1 MSDIKFKIIAEDD
14 KTGARI
20 TRWKTSH
27 GTVETPFFMPVAT
40 KMAVKHLTSTD
51 LKEIGIQ
58 AVISNSLVLELSRG
72 SLYIEKRGGI
82 HKLMNYD
89 GTIFTDSG
97 GFQMIRESFYEKT
110 TKDGVVFRDPL
121 NQKKSFLATPEF
133 VTHVQGHIGSDV
145 AMILD
150 DHNAH
155 THTKEKHAEAVLQ
168 TYEWGKRCLAARINP
183 KQLMFGIIQG
193 GSYLD
198 LRKKSAKLM
207 ESLQFDGMALGGLAT
222 GEPIPVMKKVVS
234 TVTKIIKKE
243 QPRYLMGLG
252 SPVEMINTIGMGID
266 CFDSTYPTQNARHN
280 TLFTMNG
287 KIDIAK
293 GRFMHDDSPIE
304 EECECYTCTNYTKAY
319 LCHLAKSEEPIAMRL
334 KTYHNISFM
343 KRLMNEA
350 KIAIKENRYQKF
362 EKEFAKS
369 FGKKKEQKESQKKQ
383 KQKNVSLV

>member
-1 MSDIKFKIIAEDD
+1 MNLKFKIIAEDE
-14 KTGARI
+14 KTNARI
-20 TRWKTSH
+20 TRWKTNH
-27 GTVETPFFMPVAT
+27 GIVETPFYMPCAT
-40 KMAVKHLTSTD
+40 KMAVKHLTSSD

-58 AVISNSLVLELSRG
+58 AVIANSLVLELSRG
-72 SLYIEKRGGI
+72 SAYIEKRGGI
-82 HKLMNYD
+82 HKLMSYD

-97 GFQMIRESFYEKT
+97 GFQMIRKSFYEKT
-110 TKDGVVFRDPL
+110 TKDGVVFQDPL

-133 VTHVQGHIGSDV
+133 VTHIQAHIGSDV

-155 THTKEKHAEAVLQ
+155 THTKEKHAEAVTQ

-207 ESLQFDGMALGGLAT
+207 ESLNFDGMALGGLAT
-222 GEPIPVMKKVVS
+222 GEPIPVMEKVVN

-293 GRFMHDDSPIE
+293 GRYMHDDNPIE
-304 EECECYTCTNYTKAY
+304 EDCECHTCKNYSKAY
-319 LCHLAKSEEPIAMRL
+319 ICHLAKAEEPIAMRL
-334 KTYHNISFM
+334 KTYHNIFFM

-350 KIAIKENRYQKF
+350 KLAIKENRYQKF
-362 EKEFAKS
+362 EKEFARN
-369 FGKKKEQKESQKKQ
+369 FGKKKEQTNMKGN

>member
-1 MSDIKFKIIAEDD
+1 MPDIKFKIIAEDD
-14 KTGARI
+14 KTNARI
-20 TRWKTSH
+20 TRWKTAH
-27 GTVETPFFMPVAT
+27 GTMETPLFMPVAT
-40 KMAVKHLTSTD
+40 KMAVKHLTSSD
-51 LKEIGIQ
+51 LKQIGIQ
-58 AVISNSLVLELSRG
+58 AIIANSLVIELSRG
-72 SLYIEKRGGI
+72 STYIEKRGGI
-82 HKLMNYD
+82 HKMMNYD

-110 TKDGVVFRDPL
+110 TPKGVVFRDPL
-121 NQKKSFLATPEF
+121 NQKKSFLATPEW
-133 VTHVQGHIGSDV
+133 VMHVQGRIGSDV

-155 THTKEKHAEAVLQ
+155 THTKEKHAEAVQQ
-168 TYEWGKRCLAARINP
+168 TYDWGKQCLAARINP
-183 KQLMFGIIQG
+183 KQLVFGIIQG

-207 ESLQFDGMALGGLAT
+207 ESVGFDGMALGGLAT
-222 GEPIPVMKKVVS
+222 GEPIPVMKKVVN

-293 GRFMHDDSPIE
+293 GRYIHDDTPIE
-304 EECECYTCTNYTKAY
+304 EDCDCYTCTNYTKAY
-319 LCHLAKSEEPIAMRL
+319 VCHLAKSEEPIAMRL
-334 KTYHNISFM
+334 KTYHNIAFM

-350 KIAIKENRYQKF
+350 KCAIKENRFQKF

-369 FGKKKEQKESQKKQ
+369 FGKKKEQPQKREK

>member
-1 MSDIKFKIIAEDD
+1 MDMKFKIVAEDT

-20 TRWKTSH
+20 TRWKTAH
-27 GTVETPFFMPVAT
+27 GMVETPFYMPCAT
-40 KMAVKHLTSTD
+40 KMAVKHLTSSD
-51 LKEIGIQ
+51 LKAIGIQ
-58 AVISNSLVLELSRG
+58 AVIANSLVLELSRG
-72 SLYIEKRGGI
+72 SLFIEKRGGI
-82 HKLMNYD
+82 HKMMNFD

-110 TKDGVVFRDPL
+110 TKDGVIFRDPL

-133 VTHVQGHIGSDV
+133 VTHIQAHIGSDV

-155 THTKEKHAEAVLQ
+155 THTKEKHATAVQQ

-198 LRKKSAKLM
+198 LRKKSAALM
-207 ESLQFDGMALGGLAT
+207 ESLDFDGMALGGLAT
-222 GEPIPVMKKVVS
+222 GEPIPVMKKIVS
-234 TVTKIIKKE
+234 TVTKIITKE

-293 GRFMHDDSPIE
+293 GRYMNDDSPIE
-304 EECECYTCTNYTKAY
+304 EDCTCYTCTNYTKAY
-319 LCHLAKSEEPIAMRL
+319 VCHLVKSEEPIAMRL
-334 KTYHNISFM
+334 KTYHNIFFM
-343 KRLMNEA
+343 KRLMNET
-350 KIAIKENRYQKF
+350 KSAIKENRYQKF
-362 EKEFAKS
+362 DKEFAKN
-369 FGKKKEQKESQKKQ
+369 FGKKKVIG